1 LLFTTVDL
9 SYTILKFIFSL
20 ASKLGTYTP
29 YLLLVATCSK
39 EKIREE
45 RKKERKKKVPK
56 HKHLH
61 V

>member
-9 SYTILKFIFSL
+9 SCIILKFIFSL

-29 YLLLVATCSK
+29 YLLSVAICSK
-39 EKIREE
+39 EKRREE
-45 RKKERKKKVPK
+45 KRKKEKVPK